1 MLSTKKDKKAW
12 VEVMQD
18 ASAKDGYRFE
28 VKTGDI
34 SKEEEKEKSRGT
46 KAVSDTGR
54 SQGFFCVLTEA
65 PISLDYIRQQG
76 QQKKIGARLMAI
88 VAKGKKGQVYL
99 PPTNEQETAAELK
112 KPEIPELDAE
122 ISLGGLG
129 ITPPNYGM
137 EKWSD
142 IFTARQMTVL
152 QTFSD
157 LIGLTREHVLRDAL
171 VASMPNDNRS
181 LADGGKGATAYA
193 DAIMTYLSF
202 SINKVADRNSAL
214 STWTNSRQSIRSTFA
229 LPALSMAWDFTES
242 NPLSNTSG
250 SFENGVDYIVRT
262 IERLG
267 SVRAGSCHQVNA
279 SQNSYPIRPAFIATD
294 PPYYDNIG
302 YADLSD
308 FFYTWLRCS
317 LRSVW
322 PLLFRR
328 VLTPKEPE
336 LIAAAYRHGGKRAE
350 AEKFFMEGMSQS
362 LKCMYDATVEDAP
375 IAIYYAFKQAQ
386 VTEEGVTSA
395 GWGSFLQAVI
405 NAGFIVDG
413 TWPVRT
419 ELRSRQRAIDS
430 NALASSIVLVCVKRP
445 QDAPIATRREFIP
458 RLKKKMSSAIKNLID
473 AKIDPVDMAQASI
486 GPGIGVFSEYAKVL
500 KDDDS
505 EMTVRDAIAR
515 INELRDEILSEED
528 VEYDSQTRFCIDWFQ
543 FSGMQQGDAGKADDL
558 ARAHN
563 LGIQNL
569 ENAGVFRAKRGEASL
584 IPREEMPS
592 EWSPDTDNILTDWEC
607 TQHLIRVLQDEHG
620 GVEAAGKLLSKM
632 DGKGDTALKLAHRL
646 YHICEQKNWMQE
658 ALGYNQLAQEFS
670 SIEESARRYQNN
682 QVPEQTKLRISE
694 T

>member
-1 MLSTKKDKKAW
+1 M
-12 VEVMQD
+12 EVVQD

-28 VKTGDI
+28 VKTGKI
-34 SKEEEKEKSRGT
+34 SKEEEEGKNKGT
-46 KAVSDTGR
+46 KAVSGAGR
-54 SQGFFCVLTEA
+54 AQGFFCVLTEA

-76 QQKKIGARLMAI
+76 QQKKIDARLMAV
-88 VAKGKKGQVYL
+88 VAKGKKGRIYL
-99 PPTNEQETAAELK
+99 SPTKEQEVAATMESRR
-112 KPEIPELDAE
+112 IPELDFE
-122 ISLGGLG
+122 IPAKGAS
-129 ITPPNYGM
+129 ISVQPYGM
-137 EKWSD
+137 KKWND
-142 IFTARQMTVL
+142 IFTARQLVTL

-157 LIGLTREHVLRDAL
+157 LVGEAREQLLLDAHSTSL
-171 VASMPNDNRS
+171 PEDNRP
-181 LADGGKGATAYA
+181 LADGGTGVSAYA
-193 DAIMTYLSF
+193 DSVATYLSF
-202 SINKVADRNSAL
+202 LIDKIADYNTSL
-214 STWTNSRQSIRSTFA
+214 CSWDVSRQLIRNTFA
-229 LPALSMAWDFTES
+229 RHALPMVWDFAEA
-242 NPLSNTSG
+242 NPLSGSTG
-250 SFENGVDYIVRT
+250 SFESGVSYVVQA

-267 SVRAGSCHQVNA
+267 NTGAGSCYQVDA
-279 SQNSYPIRPAFIATD
+279 SRNNYPVRSSFIATD
-294 PPYYDNIG
+294 PPYYDNIR

-308 FFYTWLRCS
+308 FFYTWLRRS
-317 LRSVW
+317 LRNIW
-322 PLLFRR
+322 PSLFRR
-328 VLTPKEPE
+328 ALTPKDTE
-336 LIAAAYRHGGKRAE
+336 LIAASHRHSDRKAAE
-350 AEKFFMEGMSQS
+350 QFFMEGMVKT
-362 LKCMYDATVEDAP
+362 LKAIYNVAVENAP
-375 IAIYYAFKQAQ
+375 VTIYYAFKQAE
-386 VTEEGVTSA
+386 VSKEGVTSA
-395 GWGSFLQAVI
+395 GWASFLQAVI

-419 ELRSRQRAIDS
+419 ELSNRSIAIDT

-445 QDAPIATRREFIP
+445 QDAPIATRREFIS
-458 RLKKKMSSAIKNLID
+458 RLKKEMSFAVKKLID

-584 IPREEMPS
+584 IPRKEMPS

-682 QVPEQTKLRISE
+682 QVSEQTKLRISE